1 MILLML
7 LLNFGDCVKKC
18 KKQKDNKQQQQ
29 QCINNCIEAL
39 NKKLFEEIE
48 LDELEKQL
56 SILKKIQ
63 EQEQKRKQQQVQEVD
78 NIDNSNDY
86 EIGGR
91 EI

>member
-7 LLNFGDCVKKC
+7 LFGGCIKDC
-18 KKQKDNKQQQQ
+18 KKQKNKEDREE
-29 QCINNCIEAL
+29 CIKNCLKAL
-39 NKKLFEEIE
+39 NTKKTIEEIE
-48 LDELEKQL
+48 KMDLDELEKQL

-63 EQEQKRKQQQVQEVD
+63 EQEQKRKQQEQEV
-78 NIDNSNDY
+78 DNSNDY